1 MEDNKMPAPPVE
13 KTEKPV
19 EPVIPMPKKMVRDV
33 AKPVLKFRDSNVSNY
48 MISPLGNGQIE
59 ARSSLTG
66 EVFVGTIKEFNER
79 VK

>member
-13 KTEKPV
+13 KTEKPA
-19 EPVIPMPKKMVRDV
+19 EPAIPMPKKLVRDV
-33 AKPVLKFRDSNVSNY
+33 AKPVLKFRDNNVSNY
-48 MISPLGNGQIE
+48 MIKPLGNGQIE

-66 EVFVGTIKEFNER
+66 ELFVGTIKEFNER